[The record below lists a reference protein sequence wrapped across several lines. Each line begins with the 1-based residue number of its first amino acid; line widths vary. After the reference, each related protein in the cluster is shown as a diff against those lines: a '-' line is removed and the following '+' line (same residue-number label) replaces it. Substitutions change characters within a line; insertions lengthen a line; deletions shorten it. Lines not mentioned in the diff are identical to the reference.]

1 MCIVTSS
8 PFKTLSFSL
17 SHPPLLKLN
26 HTPSPFFCFL
36 RPPLLRRNRLLSAA
50 AVNTNTTNFAQFS
63 WFSPPHDSPDEFGG
77 WAVVENPD
85 QPRPTQKVF
94 RSYVIVG
101 IATSLAVLVALF
113 ARFSLSRNG
122 FNIQLRSPLHDLHV
136 IWNPFKTQHVLNKT
150 AEFDASTESNLMSD
164 ATPEAELSAAVE
176 KLGHVTILVPVDST
190 QEEALSLLKSLKIIE
205 DDVEANKL
213 CTRREFARWLVKS
226 SSSLEKNSRHIIAPI
241 VSHSGSIVTAFDDIS
256 GEDPDF
262 RFIQALAEAGV
273 VPSKLSWKNSSN
285 STESD
290 GQENIKFFPDRF
302 ISRQDL
308 VDWRAQL
315 EYDFF
320 SGVIDQISIKKAGY
334 MDVEI
339 TSPAVYVDMLAGDRS
354 ILRKVFGQSKRF
366 QPNKPSTK
374 AQAAVALT
382 SGRMKEAIYAE
393 LSRLETEHFAR
404 QAEAEEIRSE
414 LLSQGDIHRFWDEKL
429 SEEKSRGFDVETLY
443 LDAVKS
449 LEDEKRNQ
457 DKIYAGYL
465 KLKAAIDCQKQLLH
479 SIKKDVDELSEKL
492 ESERDIHVD
501 EKHIVQ
507 KLLRDLESK
516 HEEILDTK
524 STLEAE
530 TEAIQILRSW
540 VEDEATRSQARAAVL
555 GEASRRWKWEDQA

>member
-17 SHPPLLKLN
+17 SHPPVLKLN

-36 RPPLLRRNRLLSAA
+36 RPSLLRRNLLISAA
-50 AVNTNTTNFAQFS
+50 AVNTNTTNFAQLS
-63 WFSPPHDSPDEFGG
+63 WFSPPHNSPDEFGG
-77 WAVVENPD
+77 WAVVEYPD
-85 QPRPTQKVF
+85 QPRPTQK
-94 RSYVIVG
+94 
-101 IATSLAVLVALF
+101 
-113 ARFSLSRNG
+113 G

-136 IWNPFKTQHVLNKT
+136 IWNPFTTQHVPNKT
-150 AEFDASTESNLMSD
+150 AQFDVSNESSLISD
-164 ATPEAELSAAVE
+164 ATPEAELPAAVE
-176 KLGHVTILVPVDST
+176 KLGRVTIPVSVDST
-190 QEEALSLLKSLKIIE
+190 QEEAFSLLKSLKIIE
-205 DDVEANKL
+205 DDVEANEL
-213 CTRREFARWLVKS
+213 CTRREFARWLVKL
-226 SSSLEKNSRHIIAPI
+226 SSSLERNSRHMIAPI
-241 VSHSGSIVTAFDDIS
+241 VSSLSGSIVTAFDDIS

-273 VPSKLSWKNSSN
+273 VPSKISCKNSSN
-285 STESD
+285 STESND
-290 GQENIKFFPDRF
+290 QENIKFFPDRF

-339 TSPAVYVDMLAGDRS
+339 TSPAIYVDMLAGDRS
-354 ILRKVFGQSKRF
+354 ILRKVYGQSKRF

-382 SGRMKEAIYAE
+382 SGRMKEAISAE
-393 LSRLETEHFAR
+393 LSRTETENSAR

-414 LLSQGDIHRFWDEKL
+414 LLSQGDILRFWDEKL
-429 SEEKSRGFDVETLY
+429 SKEKSRGFDVERLY
-443 LDAVKS
+443 LDAVNS
-449 LEDEKRNQ
+449 LEEENLNE

-465 KLKAAIDCQKQLLH
+465 KEKAAIDCQKQLLL

-492 ESERDIHVD
+492 ESERVIHVD

-540 VEDEATRSQARAAVL
+540 VEDEATRSQSRAAVL